1 VRRRDRQVRDR
12 GAGRCPYCGEAM
24 SPTQVFCFACGYSP
38 RDPVPLARRRLSLVI
53 FILAAATWLVVV
65 AGVLV
70 LTFGGSSWRAKL
82 AQVLSGHTVLMRD
95 SDQED
100 STGAAIPVELQT
112 LVRRYEREV
121 NEMSLHVAQL
131 RRRLASERGRD
142 DNRIATLDWAETQ
155 LKATR
160 LMVRALAVS
169 TDSEAMRDVEDF
181 LDGRLSKVQARLS
194 GLER

>member
-1 VRRRDRQVRDR
+1 
-12 GAGRCPYCGEAM
+12 
-24 SPTQVFCFACGYSP
+24 
-38 RDPVPLARRRLSLVI
+38 
-53 FILAAATWLVVV
+53 
-65 AGVLV
+65 
-70 LTFGGSSWRAKL
+70 
-82 AQVLSGHTVLMRD
+82 MRD

-100 STGAAIPVELQT
+100 PTGAAIPVELQT

-169 TDSEAMRDVEDF
+169 TDSEAMRDVADF
-181 LDGRLSKVQARLS
+181 LDLRLIKVQSGLS